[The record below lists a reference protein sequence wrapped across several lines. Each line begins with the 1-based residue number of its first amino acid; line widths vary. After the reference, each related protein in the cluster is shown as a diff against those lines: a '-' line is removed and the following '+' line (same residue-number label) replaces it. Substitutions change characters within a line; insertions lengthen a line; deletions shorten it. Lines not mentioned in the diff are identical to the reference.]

1 MRQAGRGGAG
11 PTRDGPEGDHRP
23 GGEHAQEAE
32 RGGGPKGVAHVARF
46 QGGSEAAG
54 ALEQEPRQALR
65 RLLALLLLPASEARV
80 AAWLRVSALLLAPL
94 SLVSAGSVERG
105 RRERERGQERVM
117 VQDGTCPENARDV
130 LRVQARLLLC
140 RRRRQRR
147 ACRARLHLWGVV
159 CHVSCVRVR
168 ASQFPK
174 QSWRHRD
181 THIRRHGQAA
191 QDCMTG
197 QHGPE
202 RDGACF
208 HVSGLLTLR
217 PPSRMLAPPYIA
229 WLVHAPCCLCRQKA
243 PGHRVSR
250 PRGTGSVGDSVG
262 EGATCKMEFE
272 VGEARDSRGD
282 TPREARDE

>member
-159 CHVSCVRVR
+159 CHVSCVRVG

-181 THIRRHGQAA
+181 THIRRHGQTA
-191 QDCMTG
+191 QDCGTG
-197 QHGPE
+197 LHDRTAWPRAPRRLLPCLRPADPMPGGTHA
-202 RDGACF
+202 RSTLHRLAGAC
-208 HVSGLLTLR
+208 
-217 PPSRMLAPPYIA
+217 PMLSMA
-229 WLVHAPCCLCRQKA
+229 
-243 PGHRVSR
+243 
-250 PRGTGSVGDSVG
+250 SVGP
-262 EGATCKMEFE
+262 GAQ
-272 VGEARDSRGD
+272 GQ
-282 TPREARDE
+282 